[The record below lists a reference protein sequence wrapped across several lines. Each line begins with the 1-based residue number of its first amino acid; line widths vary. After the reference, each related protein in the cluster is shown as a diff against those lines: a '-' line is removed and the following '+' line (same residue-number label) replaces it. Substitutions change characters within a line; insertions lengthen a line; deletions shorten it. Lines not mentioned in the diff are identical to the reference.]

1 MNNIYKR
8 LNIGNDRISEM
19 SNEDLCHLMTSSND
33 AMCAITRGIASIGN
47 LAHAA
52 VNSEEY
58 SQDDA
63 MNDLE
68 KIAHLLTV
76 LPLVIKAEHDNYF
89 SAFCEIKERQQ
100 IKKTEKII
108 ESIRNL
114 HENTIPY

>member
-1 MNNIYKR
+1 MNNIYKHTHVS
-8 LNIGNDRISEM
+8 NTRISEM
-19 SNEDLCHLMTSSND
+19 SDKDLHYLMASSDD
-33 AMCAITRGIASIGN
+33 AMRAITKGIASIGN

-76 LPLVIKAEHDNYF
+76 LPLVIEAEHDNYF
-89 SAFCEIKERQQ
+89 GAFCEIKERRQ
-100 IKKTEKII
+100 IKKQ
-108 ESIRNL
+108 RQ
-114 HENTIPY
+114 